1 MRTLNR
7 IKKQRRPFTKG
18 HFYIY
23 VVNGVFQLRDTTT
36 QMVLST
42 AGSLAE
48 IKRNFI
54 VIINRYNN
62 YDNYLRAVEG
72 LSEQQVTE
80 KQYEKRT
87 KEYRKAGDMY
97 IDEIDNLLKDH
108 YLEQEEIEDFRR
120 RRVVLMDNVPVREET
135 PRTTP
140 IPPVSHKLNKRR
152 KSRL

>member
-42 AGSLAE
+42 AGSLEE

-54 VIINRYNN
+54 VIINRDNN
-62 YDNYLRAVEG
+62 YDKYLRAVEG

-80 KQYEKRT
+80 KQYEKRL
-87 KEYRKAGDMY
+87 KEYRKAGDKY
-97 IDEIDNLLKDH
+97 INEIDNLLKDH
-108 YLEQEEIEDFRR
+108 YLEQEEREDFRR

-140 IPPVSHKLNKRR
+140 IPVPRKLNKRK

>member
-42 AGSLAE
+42 AGSLEE

-62 YDNYLRAVEG
+62 YDKYLRAVEG

-108 YLEQEEIEDFRR
+108 YLEQEEKEDFRR

-140 IPPVSHKLNKRR
+140 IPPVSHRLNKRK

>member
-7 IKKQRRPFTKG
+7 IKKQIRPFTKG

-72 LSEQQVTE
+72 LSEQQVTD
-80 KQYEKRT
+80 KQYEQRA

-108 YLEQEEIEDFRR
+108 YLEQEEREDFRR

>member
-62 YDNYLRAVEG
+62 YDKYLRAVEG

-80 KQYEKRT
+80 KQYEKRI

-108 YLEQEEIEDFRR
+108 YLEQEEREDFRR

-140 IPPVSHKLNKRR
+140 IPPVSHRLNKRR